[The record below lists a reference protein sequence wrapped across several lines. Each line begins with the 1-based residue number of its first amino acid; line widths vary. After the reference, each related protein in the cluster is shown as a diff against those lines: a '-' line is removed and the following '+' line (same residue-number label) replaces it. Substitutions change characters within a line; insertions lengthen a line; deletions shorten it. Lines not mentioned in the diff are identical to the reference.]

1 MIITVAS
8 GKGGTGKT
16 TVAVSL
22 ALSLASDRRASAY
35 EETDEEAAYP
45 VPPLLLD
52 CDVEEPNAA
61 LFLRPTIQERREV
74 GLMIPEVDLEACT
87 YCGRCAEVCQYHA
100 IVVVGEKV
108 LVFPELCHGCG
119 SCALNCPTEAI
130 HEVLHVIGTVERGWA
145 GPVADS
151 PSASGEMGGENF
163 PPASEGAWGVEFAQ
177 GTMNVGEPMAV
188 PIIRQLKRWAI
199 PPDASTGLDGTPGDR
214 PVILDAPPGTACPV
228 VESMRG
234 AEFVLLVTEPTPF
247 GLHDL
252 RLAVEVARDELRL
265 PVGVVVNRDGVG
277 DQGVEDYCTIEGI
290 PILMRIPLDR
300 RIAEAY
306 SEGGSLVEAR
316 PEYREQFRELYEAIH
331 RLRAVDDAGGDGLT
345 AWLNSP
351 RSEPTGVGGQAG

>member
-22 ALSLASDRRASAY
+22 ALSITADRQDLADQDL
-35 EETDEEAAYP
+35 TDKRSVNPAQSESVNPAN
-45 VPPLLLD
+45 PLFLD

-74 GLMIPEVDLEACT
+74 GQMIPEVDFEKCT

-100 IVVVGEKV
+100 IAVVGEKV

-119 SCALNCPTEAI
+119 SCSLNCPTGAI
-130 HEVLHVIGTVERGWA
+130 HEVLHVIGTIERGWA
-145 GPVADS
+145 GL
-151 PSASGEMGGENF
+151 
-163 PPASEGAWGVEFAQ
+163 PPASGSPPSYPPHGGGGKGGVEFAQ

-188 PIIRQLKRWAI
+188 PIIRQLKQWAI
-199 PPDASTGLDGTPGDR
+199 PSNPGDR
-214 PVILDAPPGTACPV
+214 PIILDASPGTACPV

-234 AEFVLLVTEPTPF
+234 ADFVLMVTEPPPC

-252 RLAVEVARDELRL
+252 RRAGEVARYEVGL
-265 PVGVVVNRDGVG
+265 PVGVVINRVGVG
-277 DQGVEDYCTIEGI
+277 DQGVDDYCATEDI

-306 SEGGSLVEAR
+306 SDGGTLVEAL
-316 PEYREQFRELYEAIH
+316 PEYREQFQNLYAAIG
-331 RLRAVDDAGGDGLT
+331 RLVADRK
-345 AWLNSP
+345 
-351 RSEPTGVGGQAG
+351 VGGAQ

>member
-22 ALSLASDRRASAY
+22 ALSITADHRTSTDDRADLLLSCN
-35 EETDEEAAYP
+35 
-45 VPPLLLD
+45 PLFLD

-61 LFLRPTIQERREV
+61 LFLRPTIEERREV
-74 GLMIPEVDLEACT
+74 GQMIPEVDFEKCT

-100 IVVVGEKV
+100 IAVVGEKV

-119 SCALNCPTEAI
+119 SCTLNCPTGAI
-130 HEVLHVIGTVERGWA
+130 HEVLDVIGTIERGWA
-145 GPVADS
+145 GP
-151 PSASGEMGGENF
+151 
-163 PPASEGAWGVEFAQ
+163 VEFAQ

-188 PIIRQLKRWAI
+188 PIIRQLKQWVI
-199 PPDASTGLDGTPGDR
+199 PPNASTGLGGTPGDR
-214 PVILDAPPGTACPV
+214 PVILDASPGTACPV

-234 AEFVLLVTEPTPF
+234 ADFVLMVTEPTPF

-252 RLAVEVARDELRL
+252 RLAVQVARDELGL
-265 PVGVVVNRDGVG
+265 PVGVVINRDGVG
-277 DQGVEDYCTIEGI
+277 DQGVDEYCTAESI

-306 SEGGSLVEAR
+306 SDGGTLVEAL
-316 PEYREQFRELYEAIH
+316 PECRERFRGLYRRIEETL
-331 RLRAVDDAGGDGLT
+331 D
-345 AWLNSP
+345 
-351 RSEPTGVGGQAG
+351 

>member
-22 ALSLASDRRASAY
+22 ALSITADHRTLTDDRA
-35 EETDEEAAYP
+35 D
-45 VPPLLLD
+45 PLLSCNPLFLD

-61 LFLRPTIQERREV
+61 LFLRPTIKERREV
-74 GLMIPEVDLEACT
+74 GQMIPEVDFEKCT

-100 IVVVGEKV
+100 IAVVGEKV

-119 SCALNCPTEAI
+119 SCTLNCPTGAI
-130 HEVLHVIGTVERGWA
+130 HEVLDVIGTVERGWA
-145 GPVADS
+145 GP
-151 PSASGEMGGENF
+151 
-163 PPASEGAWGVEFAQ
+163 VEFAQ

-188 PIIRQLKRWAI
+188 PIIRQLKQWVI
-199 PPDASTGLDGTPGDR
+199 PPDASTGLGGTPGDR
-214 PVILDAPPGTACPV
+214 PVILDASPGTACPV

-234 AEFVLLVTEPTPF
+234 ADFVLMVTEPTPF

-252 RLAVEVARDELRL
+252 RLAVEVARDELGL
-265 PVGVVVNRDGVG
+265 PVGVVINRDGVG
-277 DQGVEDYCTIEGI
+277 DQGVDEYCATENI

-306 SEGGSLVEAR
+306 SDGGTLVEAL
-316 PEYREQFRELYEAIH
+316 PEYRERFRGLYRRIEE
-331 RLRAVDDAGGDGLT
+331 T
-345 AWLNSP
+345 LN
-351 RSEPTGVGGQAG
+351 